1 MTYTG
6 IVITQSHNL
15 YTVCL
20 AEDHTRLLS
29 ARVSGKMMHAA
40 ASPAD
45 YPTVGDR
52 VFLAWDGQADT
63 AVIQGLEERRSA
75 LGRVGD
81 PATGERQL
89 IAANLDVLLM
99 CMSLNQNF
107 SLGRAERYIAAALAG
122 GVTPV
127 IVLTK
132 ADLTAEAEARLRET
146 ERAFPYLRVLLNSRP
161 DMPAVQFIH
170 DLLAQGKT
178 IAFAGSSGVG
188 KSTLVNAILGREAM
202 DTSAI
207 READGRGRHTT
218 THRELLFPDCGGA
231 IIDTPGMRAFALDDA
246 AVDSTFTTIADFA
259 GMCRFSDCT
268 HTHEPGCAVRRA
280 VEEGQLDPEQLNR
293 YLLLKKEEQR
303 RKNWQKFQHRTR

>member
-6 IVITQSHNL
+6 IVLTQSHNL

-20 AEDHTRLLS
+20 AEDHTRLLT

-40 ASPAD
+40 SSPTD

-52 VFLAWDGQADT
+52 VHLAWDGQSDN
-63 AVIQGLEERRSA
+63 AVIQGMEERRST
-75 LGRVGD
+75 LCRVGN
-81 PATGERQL
+81 PMTGESQL

-122 GVTPV
+122 GVTPI

-132 ADLTAEAEARLRET
+132 ADLTPEADARLRET
-146 ERAFPYLRVLLNSRP
+146 ECAFPYIRVLLNSQP
-161 DMPAVQFIH
+161 EMPAVQFIRE
-170 DLLAQGKT
+170 LLAQGKT

-188 KSTLVNAILGREAM
+188 KSTLVNAVLGSEAM
-202 DTSAI
+202 ATSAI

-246 AVDSTFTTIADFA
+246 AVDNTFLDISDFA
-259 GMCRFSDCT
+259 GQCRFSDCT
-268 HTHEPGCAVRRA
+268 HMHEPGCAVRRA
-280 VEEGQLDPEQLNR
+280 VADGLLDPAQLDR
-293 YLLLKKEEQR
+293 YVRLKKEEQR
-303 RKNWQKFQHRTR
+303 RQNWLKFQHRTR

>member
-1 MTYTG
+1 MTYSG
-6 IVITQSHNL
+6 IVLTQSHNL

-20 AEDHTRLLS
+20 AEDHTRLLT
-29 ARVSGKMMHAA
+29 ARVSGKMMHTAV
-40 ASPAD
+40 SPAD
-45 YPTVGDR
+45 YPTVGDLTR
-52 VFLAWDGQADT
+52 LAWDGQSDT
-63 AVIQGLEERRSA
+63 AVIQGIEKRRST

-81 PATGERQL
+81 PSTGERQL

-132 ADLTAEAEARLRET
+132 ADLTSTAEARLRET
-146 ERAFPYLRVLLNSRP
+146 ERAFPNIRVLLNSQP
-161 DMPAVQFIH
+161 DMPAVQAIR
-170 DLLAQGKT
+170 DLLVQGKT

-188 KSTLVNAILGREAM
+188 KSTLVNAVLGREAM

-246 AVDSTFTTIADFA
+246 AVDDTFTGIADFA
-259 GMCRFSDCT
+259 GQCRFSDCT
-268 HTHEPGCAVRRA
+268 HTHEPGCAVRKA
-280 VEEGQLDPEQLNR
+280 MDEGRLDPDQLNR
-293 YLLLKKEEQR
+293 YLRLKKEEQR
-303 RKNWQKFQHRTR
+303 RLNWRKRQHR